1 MELSVVVPILNEA
14 KNLQVLHERLS
25 KALSSLTNS
34 YEIITIDDGSTDNSF
49 SILREIQLRD
59 PHLRIIKL
67 RRNFGQ
73 HPATF
78 AGFENAKGG
87 IVISIDADLQND
99 PSDIP
104 KLLRKLNEGFDV
116 VSGKRLDRTDSLFR
130 RKIPSLLINRFVS
143 VRTGL
148 VQTDTG
154 CFLKAY
160 TNKAAK
166 EIAKYTEPGGF
177 FTASIGLLGFKYA
190 EVEVSHGKR
199 QAGQS
204 HYDFFVQL
212 NQFMSLFTGY
222 ARRPFQVI
230 EVIGALTVLLSVV
243 ILGGNLSGI
252 FGKITITS
260 LLLTLMIGVAGL
272 ILGCLGIIGEYIIRI
287 YHSNMQKPRYLI
299 EDIYEP

>member
-1 MELSVVVPILNEA
+1 MELSVVVPILNEQE
-14 KNLQVLHERLS
+14 NLLELHERLS
-25 KALSSLTNS
+25 KTLNTLPET
-34 YEIITIDDGSTDNSF
+34 YEIIAIDDGSTDNSF
-49 SILREIQLRD
+49 SILKGIQQKD

-78 AGFENAKGG
+78 AGFKNSKGK
-87 IVISIDADLQND
+87 IVISMDADLQND

-104 KLLRKLNEGFDV
+104 KLLKKIREGFDV
-116 VSGKRLDRTDSLFR
+116 VSGKRLDRTDSFFR
-130 RKIPSLLINRFVS
+130 RKIPSMLINRFVS

-166 EIAKYTEPGGF
+166 EIAEYTEPGGF
-177 FTASIGLLGFKYA
+177 FTASIGLLGLKYA
-190 EVEVSHGKR
+190 EVEVFHGSR
-199 QAGQS
+199 QSGKS
-204 HYDFFVQL
+204 RYDFFVQL

-230 EVIGALTVLLSVV
+230 EVIGVLTALLSIVT
-243 ILGGNLSGI
+243 LGGSLALNKL
-252 FGKITITS
+252 TITS
-260 LLLTLMIGVAGL
+260 LLLTLIMGLAGL

-287 YHSNMQKPRYLI
+287 YHSNMDKPRYLI
-299 EDIYEP
+299 ENIYEP